1 MIREDGMEES
11 RLLEEKQMID
21 GQNPDAVSL
30 KEMAEYLGKI
40 YDDFIASV
48 RALGAKK
55 KDGKRST
62 KMGSS
67 MAHWIGGGHVT
78 TDREGLCEKFLAD
91 VQAHLELFQ
100 MALECAGKEEA
111 AEAAA
116 IAVDIMMEPC
126 PPKSD
131 STTDLMRRA
140 MIGQAKP
147 LLPYLTPEKRQ
158 EKLELLKKSYS
169 RWHRLPVEQEMIRE
183 LEAVAK

>member
-1 MIREDGMEES
+1 MN
-11 RLLEEKQMID
+11 
-21 GQNPDAVSL
+21 GQNTAESEL
-30 KEMAEYLGKI
+30 KDMAEYLGKL
-40 YDDFIASV
+40 YEEFVDSV

-62 KMGSS
+62 KMGAS
-67 MAHWIGGGHVT
+67 MAHWVGGSHVT
-78 TDREGLCEKFLAD
+78 TDRDGLCEKFLAD
-91 VQAHLELFQ
+91 VQGHLEMFQ
-100 MALECAGKEEA
+100 MVLQYASKEEA

-147 LLPYLTPEKRQ
+147 LLPYLTR
-158 EKLELLKKSYS
+158 EKLAEKTELLKKSYS
-169 RWHRLPVEQEMIRE
+169 RWHRLPVEQEMIKEMER
-183 LEAVAK
+183 LSK

>member
-1 MIREDGMEES
+1 MNVQNTDGTG
-11 RLLEEKQMID
+11 LI
-21 GQNPDAVSL
+21 
-30 KEMAEYLGKI
+30 EMAETLGKI
-40 YDDFIASV
+40 YGEFVESV
-48 RALGAKK
+48 KALGAKK

-67 MAHWIGGGHVT
+67 MAHWVGGSHVT

-91 VQAHLELFQ
+91 VQGHLELFLT
-100 MALECAGKEEA
+100 ALAYAGQEEA

-131 STTDLMRRA
+131 STTNLMRRA

-147 LLPYLTPEKRQ
+147 LLPYLTS
-158 EKLELLKKSYS
+158 EKLEEKTELLKKSYS
-169 RWHRLPVEQEMIRE
+169 RWNRLPIEKEIIRE
-183 LEAVAK
+183 MEGLIK